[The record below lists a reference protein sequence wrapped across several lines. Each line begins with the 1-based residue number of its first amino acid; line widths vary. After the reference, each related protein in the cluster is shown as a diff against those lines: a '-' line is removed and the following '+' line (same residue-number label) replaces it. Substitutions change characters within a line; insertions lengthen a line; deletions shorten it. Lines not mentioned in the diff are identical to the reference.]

1 MSAFL
6 GPIHYWLYR
15 KITLQQEVV
24 NEIIALA
31 ETKGLKDLGKTLNEK
46 YGVLENRP
54 LEEMIDEGNIHG
66 WLQQRVSLV
75 EYKLADSVTRLLAA
89 DPNAMEEMK
98 KVFYNEGE
106 KVGTESLRD
115 EEVSMGQLFKNIT
128 DSLLDGMPC
137 DHALALVEQDEDK
150 VVWRRTTCVH
160 ASYWEAVGGNT
171 ANYYDLRE
179 AWLSGYA
186 YSTGTS
192 LEKIDDT
199 TYSLKRGN

>member
-31 ETKGLKDLGKTLNEK
+31 EEKGLKDLGKTLDEK
-46 YGVLENRP
+46 YGILENRP

-75 EYKLADSVTRLLAA
+75 EYKLADSVTCLLAA
-89 DPNAMEEMK
+89 HPEAMEEMK
-98 KVFYNEGE
+98 KVFCSEGE
-106 KVGTESLRD
+106 KVGTECLRD
-115 EEVSMGQLFKNIT
+115 EEVSMGQLFKGMT

-137 DHALALVEQDEDK
+137 DHALALMEQDDNK
-150 VVWRRTTCVH
+150 VVWTRTTCVH
-160 ASYWEAVGGNT
+160 APYWEAVDGDI
-171 ANYYDLRE
+171 ANYYTLRE
-179 AWLSGYA
+179 AWLNGFA

-192 LEKIDDT
+192 FEKINDR
-199 TYSLKRGN
+199 TYTLKRGN